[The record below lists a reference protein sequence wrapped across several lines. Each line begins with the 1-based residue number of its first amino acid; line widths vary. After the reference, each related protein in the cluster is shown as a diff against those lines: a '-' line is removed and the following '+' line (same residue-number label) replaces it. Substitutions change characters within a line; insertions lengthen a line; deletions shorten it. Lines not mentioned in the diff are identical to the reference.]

1 MQSWSKLGSFL
12 KDNYDAE
19 SVFYNPTRLAIR
31 AIHEM
36 NVITLFRCDLT
47 TKAVVVAP
55 PSYENPRDASDHQDA
70 MAMDPILINYV
81 CELFLV
87 QGFW

>member
-1 MQSWSKLGSFL
+1 
-12 KDNYDAE
+12 
-19 SVFYNPTRLAIR
+19 
-31 AIHEM
+31 M

-47 TKAVVVAP
+47 TKAVVVAL
-55 PSYENPRDASDHQDA
+55 PSYENPRDSGDHQDA